1 LATIF
6 LGLSALLNCQI
17 LVTVIGIRLSPKA
30 INGEMKNVIIVIA
43 VVGRPIPIT
52 PFTTPARK
60 NAIATMMEISL
71 PLFKISK
78 T

>member
-1 LATIF
+1 MPSFKTLANINMK
-6 LGLSALLNCQI
+6 NCQI

-52 PFTTPARK
+52 PFTMPAKKKAKLTIR
-60 NAIATMMEISL
+60 AISF
-71 PLFKISK
+71 P
-78 T
+78 